1 MKKQE
6 PIHSVAELG
15 ARIREARQSQGL
27 TQQEFADVCGVGV
40 RFLSEVERGKES
52 AEIGLVLRLL
62 SRAGLDVIVL
72 GRHHEQSWYWG
83 ESRYE

>member
-1 MKKQE
+1 MKTRE
-6 PIHSVAELG
+6 PIHSVTELG

-27 TQQEFADVCGVGV
+27 TQQEFADACGVGV

-62 SRAGLDVIVL
+62 SRAGLDVMVL
-72 GRHHEQSWYWG
+72 RRHHEQSRYWG
-83 ESRYE
+83 ESRHE